1 MENVKKLGGQQF
13 LKKLNFETIPN
24 FGARQNLETKS
35 DTRPDI
41 KYGNLLGEVRRSNNL
56 SSVLWHQCYVR
67 YLQML
72 LLHLS
77 LEQRQWCKQW
87 PALYFDKLPIRLAFA
102 INDESD
108 RKLHI
113 PACSNRTS
121 SPPGCWNKLILF
133 LNS

>member
-56 SSVLWHQCYVR
+56 SSGINAMSGIFKCFCCI
-67 YLQML
+67 
-72 LLHLS
+72 S
-77 LEQRQWCKQW
+77 L
-87 PALYFDKLPIRLAFA
+87 
-102 INDESD
+102 
-108 RKLHI
+108 
-113 PACSNRTS
+113 
-121 SPPGCWNKLILF
+121 WNKDNDVNNGQLSISI
-133 LNS
+133 NYRSD